1 MGGYMKKNRIEISF
15 VVIVL
20 SLFFQIHADVDS
32 TFHCYLLFGQSNM
45 AGGCKEVL
53 GNECEPNDRVKV
65 LAFRSCNQTSEAC
78 GVNFNRQA
86 DQWYTATPPYHN
98 CSEGI
103 GPADHFAKVLL
114 DSIRQDITIGFIPCA
129 LSGQSI
135 NVFKKGS
142 GRLSPNDNWA
152 HQELV
157 DENRLVYDWM
167 LERCQI
173 AQETGVIKGILFHQG
188 EADNG
193 NNWWVGTT
201 KEIFDNLKSDLGLGD
216 IPIVVG
222 ELLQAPGACCSAH
235 NPLVNQLASE
245 YPNCA
250 VASSQGLAMRPGDQ
264 WNAHF
269 SCDGVKV
276 LGERYAEAFLGLAD
290 LDHVPRLKN
299 NVNKPSQSKRVANS
313 VMINSY
319 VKDISIYSI
328 NGKVVSNRHNNSSN
342 RLNMKTSGVYIV
354 KTRTNGNMSL
364 VPIIDN

>member
-1 MGGYMKKNRIEISF
+1 MKKNRIEISF

-157 DENRLVYDWM
+157 DEKIVLYT
-167 LERCQI
+167 
-173 AQETGVIKGILFHQG
+173 TGCL
-188 EADNG
+188 NG
-193 NNWWVGTT
+193 A
-201 KEIFDNLKSDLGLGD
+201 KS
-216 IPIVVG
+216 
-222 ELLQAPGACCSAH
+222 H
-235 NPLVNQLASE
+235 K
-245 YPNCA
+245 
-250 VASSQGLAMRPGDQ
+250 RR
-264 WNAHF
+264 
-269 SCDGVKV
+269 V
-276 LGERYAEAFLGLAD
+276 L
-290 LDHVPRLKN
+290 
-299 NVNKPSQSKRVANS
+299 
-313 VMINSY
+313 
-319 VKDISIYSI
+319 
-328 NGKVVSNRHNNSSN
+328 
-342 RLNMKTSGVYIV
+342 
-354 KTRTNGNMSL
+354 
-364 VPIIDN
+364 